1 MAIKQLED
9 AIITETEPIPEQMAM
24 SQPGILPLSTGARR
38 QELFLFGRAIVNEGG
53 TTKVRSFVL
62 CDGRTFFYG
71 FDLVKG
77 GRSQPCGLA
86 SILSAGSCVLHSS

>member
-1 MAIKQLED
+1 VAIKQLED
-9 AIITETEPIPEQMAM
+9 AIITETEPTPEQMAM

-77 GRSQPCGLA
+77 E
-86 SILSAGSCVLHSS
+86 